1 MNEIYETKITTAR
14 WMAYDIPGNIGWIMY
29 FKGIYNLFSDEII
42 NEHKFALILL
52 IIPAILMLI
61 GIIELI
67 SERILKLDRILTGI
81 RLWRGFGALTI
92 GGILG
97 ILLSIFTA
105 NINIS
110 IKNFLIML
118 IGSFLCSIF
127 AGLILIGFKKRGRAT
142 YIK

>member
-42 NEHKFALILL
+42 KEHKFALILL

>member
-42 NEHKFALILL
+42 KEHKFALILL

-67 SERILKLDRILTGI
+67 SERILKLDRI
-81 RLWRGFGALTI
+81 
-92 GGILG
+92 
-97 ILLSIFTA
+97 
-105 NINIS
+105 
-110 IKNFLIML
+110 
-118 IGSFLCSIF
+118 
-127 AGLILIGFKKRGRAT
+127 
-142 YIK
+142 

>member
-29 FKGIYNLFSDEII
+29 FKGVCDLFSDEII
-42 NEHKFALILL
+42 KEHKFTLILL

-127 AGLILIGFKKRGRAT
+127 AGLILIGFRKRGRAT

>member
-1 MNEIYETKITTAR
+1 
-14 WMAYDIPGNIGWIMY
+14 MAYDIPGNIGWIMY

-42 NEHKFALILL
+42 KEHKFALILL

-67 SERILKLDRILTGI
+67 SERILKLNRILTGI